1 MSDYPN
7 GPQSNLKFILI
18 PLGIGLV
25 IFLGLGGAFLYMKNG
40 SRASKYNKAVN
51 DYNAGNY
58 AAACQEFE
66 ALGDYMDAKTRAV
79 EATSKMHY
87 TNGKFAFETGD
98 YDKAIQEY
106 EAAGDYEDSKERLEE
121 AKNSLHYAKGIS
133 LSKSGDIDGAID
145 ELIKANGS
153 YDADAQLFDLYV
165 KKGDKEI
172 DNKSFDKA
180 MEYYKAAGKYKD
192 AAELFRKCNYYMGL
206 DAESKNQPDD
216 AVSHYVEA
224 GEYEDAPERI
234 KAIYYNA
241 GIDALA
247 KDDKLNAADYLR
259 IAGDYKDAAT
269 KGKEAFYL
277 KGLSLL
283 KTKDFENA
291 SVFFSLAGNYK
302 NAKELSYVSDAELAL
317 ADGKVSQAVSLY
329 SKVSK
334 KTKVSGFDIQG
345 RKTHASLRLAIDK
358 VHGIYYQNTYDIY
371 VQKTWYSGGIGRYK
385 KWYFSS
391 MYYHIAA
398 TPNVVVNYDVN
409 PDGTFNI
416 YGSATFVKFVN
427 YAETQNGLKIAEPKY
442 SFRFN
447 KVKKFPTTIKLASGT
462 TLKYKNGVFTLTY
475 AKNSKSG
482 SGRIKNRS
490 TTRYK
495 K

>member
-18 PLGIGLV
+18 PLAIGLV
-25 IFLGLGGAFLYMKNG
+25 IFLGLGGAMLYLKGG
-40 SRASKYNKAVN
+40 SRTSKYNKAIN
-51 DYNAGNY
+51 DYNSGNY
-58 AAACQEFE
+58 AAAAQQFE
-66 ALGDYMDAKTRAV
+66 ALGDYMDSKKRAV
-79 EATSKMHY
+79 ESTAKMHY
-87 TNGKFAFETGD
+87 TNGKYAFETGD
-98 YDKAIQEY
+98 YDKAVQEY
-106 EAAGDYEDSKERLEE
+106 EAAGDFEDAKERLTD
-121 AKNSLHYAKGIS
+121 AQNAQHYNKGVS
-133 LSKSGDIDGAID
+133 LSRSGDVDGSI
-145 ELIKANGS
+145 EEFKKANGS
-153 YDADAQLFDLYV
+153 YDSDIKLFELYV
-165 KKGDKEI
+165 IKGDKEL
-172 DNKSFDKA
+172 DNKAFDKA
-180 MEYYKAAGKYKD
+180 MEYYKTAGTYMD
-192 AAELFRKCNYYMGL
+192 SAEQIRKCYYFMGE
-206 DAESKNQPDD
+206 DAESNNKLDD
-216 AVSHYVEA
+216 AVSYYVEA
-224 GEYEDAPERI
+224 GDYKDAPEKI

-241 GIDALA
+241 GLDALSRNET
-247 KDDKLNAADYLR
+247 DKAADYLR
-259 IAGDYKDAAT
+259 IAADYKDAAS

-277 KGLSLL
+277 KGVSRL
-283 KTKDFENA
+283 KAKDFENA
-291 SVFFSLAGNYK
+291 SAFFGLAGNYK
-302 NAKELSYVSDAELAL
+302 NAKELSYVSDAEQAL
-317 ADGKVSQAVSLY
+317 IEGNVSQAVSLY

-334 KTKVSGFDIQG
+334 KTKLSGFDIQG
-345 RKTHASLRLAIDK
+345 RKKHASLRLAIDK
-358 VHGIYYQNTYDIY
+358 IHGIYYQNTYDIY
-371 VQKTWYSGGIGRYK
+371 VQKTWYTGGIGRYK

-442 SFRFN
+442 NFRFN